1 MKKFYP
7 ESKVEIQGITA
18 KFYDKILSYL
28 SFGKYDAFIKKA
40 ISLMEIQVDD
50 KILDFGAGTGKN
62 AMLMKNYLSEEGEIL
77 GLEISDL
84 MIEQFKAKTKNIKN
98 IDVQNLR
105 IDQPLT
111 LEKKYDKVFISF
123 VFHGFPFE
131 IQKNIIKNAFNALK
145 DDGEFIILDFN
156 EFITD
161 KTPLYFRIPFKII
174 ECKYAFEYVE
184 KDWKKI
190 LRDFGFVHFQE
201 KLFFQNHLRLL
212 KAKKR

>member
-40 ISLMEIQVDD
+40 ISLMEIQEDD

>member
-40 ISLMEIQVDD
+40 ISLMEIQEDD

-98 IDVQNLR
+98 IDVRNLR